1 MSAPSRRQ
9 NRQSRIPRLPVRSC
23 SPYWTSLELFA
34 TNTRSR
40 RHLLSLPFEG
50 AVRLCLRSPRRTRT
64 SDHEL
69 NTPCYPL
76 DRGRH
81 PLLTRQVSEQGE
93 RGAASGKIANMQP
106 RFCGFGFMRSLSR
119 TVSPCRRSR
128 SMELPERCLFE
139 LPRWTRLQREKG
151 GWSRHRLFCERYC
164 RLWSGGSLWPTWKA
178 LNGRSTSL

>member
-1 MSAPSRRQ
+1 MSALSRIQ
-9 NRQSRIPRLPVRSC
+9 NRQSRIPRLPVRCC

-93 RGAASGKIANMQP
+93 RGAASGKIANKQH
-106 RFCGFGFMRSLSR
+106 RVRGFRFMRSLSR
-119 TVSPCRRSR
+119 TPSSCRRLRSR
-128 SMELPERCLFE
+128 ELPQRCLFE
-139 LPRWTRLQREKG
+139 LPRRSRLQREKG
-151 GWSRHRLFCERYC
+151 GWSPHCLFCGRYS
-164 RLWSGGSLWPTWKA
+164 RLWSGANLWPT
-178 LNGRSTSL
+178 